1 MSGIVNSSQFQFTW
15 SDDNTVNQNFTEWY
29 ILNSEERSAYSEP
42 MLEKDQAIKIF
53 EDMYDVSVD
62 KS

>member
-1 MSGIVNSSQFQFTW
+1 MNSIENSSQFQFTW
-15 SDDNTVNQNFTEWY
+15 SKDNTVNQNFIEWY
-29 ILNSEERSAYSEP
+29 ILNCEERSAYSEP

-53 EDMYDVSVD
+53 ENMYDVSVD